1 MANPRK
7 FSEKIALH
15 NQKQAEETA
24 EFEKIM
30 REVSDATNKQNLSCL
45 DELKHSHQHHNV
57 YRERPR
63 SAVGPMRSRPAEK
76 RIDTSPY
83 SGSYLSPPL
92 DTTWR
97 RTHSDSSLHTSSHEN
112 NSHRRGVNECHA
124 QISDDYDSMK
134 RSFSCTPETRP
145 RSALDMHRVPGISV
159 YPSQQGP
166 GAIQIPIG
174 GSNTGSLPDLSSFH
188 IPSPLDVPL
197 DSEEMHCINNTH
209 CGSPRS
215 LSPTHLIRNN
225 RFTFIGSSPNE
236 APGPPHSVN
245 HVDRSPRHSQS
256 RPNPQMSP
264 QLAVYK
270 YGSTSPSSSPQSPPS
285 PSSSVCKMNPLEQN
299 NFYISQEQVTLQHH
313 FEQFSMSEESCTKLR
328 SHELTPDLGYY
339 STSPHQYSRVP
350 PETSSNTPSS
360 IPDIILTDFSN
371 GEDLGKDF
379 GVNMVDNLA
388 ADLFPTDECLREG
401 LDPIDIDGLQMLT
414 DPDPNMI
421 ADPATEDHLRLD
433 RL

>member
-15 NQKQAEETA
+15 HQKQAEETA

-30 REVSDATNKQNLSCL
+30 REVSDATNRQSLTSL
-45 DELKHSHQHHNV
+45 DDLRNSHQHHPLV

-63 SAVGPMRSRPAEK
+63 SAALGPMRSRPAEK

-112 NSHRRGVNECHA
+112 NSHRRGVNECHT
-124 QISDDYDSMK
+124 QVNDDYESMK
-134 RSFSCTPETRP
+134 RSFSCNPEARP
-145 RSALDMHRVPGISV
+145 RSALDMPRVPGISI
-159 YPSQQGP
+159 YPSQQEP
-166 GAIQIPIG
+166 GAIQIPIAN
-174 GSNTGSLPDLSSFH
+174 NTGSLPDLSNFH
-188 IPSPLDVPL
+188 IPSPLDVPI
-197 DSEEMHCINNTH
+197 DQEETH
-209 CGSPRS
+209 CYND
-215 LSPTHLIRNN
+215 THHRQ
-225 RFTFIGSSPNE
+225 FC
-236 APGPPHSVN
+236 
-245 HVDRSPRHSQS
+245 QS
-256 RPNPQMSP
+256 RTSSQMSP
-264 QLAVYK
+264 QLSMFK
-270 YGSTSPSSSPQSPPS
+270 YSNTSPSSSPQSPPS
-285 PSSSVCKMNPLEQN
+285 PTSSLCKMSPVEAN
-299 NFYISQEQVTLQHH
+299 NYYITQEDMTLQHH
-313 FEQFSMSEESCTKLR
+313 FEQFSVREDSCPKLR
-328 SHELTPDLGYY
+328 SHEMTQDPGYF

-350 PETSSNTPSS
+350 LEHAASTPSS

-379 GVNMVDNLA
+379 GVNMVDNL
-388 ADLFPTDECLREG
+388 DLFPTDECLREG
-401 LDPIDIDGLQMLT
+401 LVPIDIDGLQMLT
-414 DPDPNMI
+414 DPSMI

>member
-15 NQKQAEETA
+15 HQKQAEETA

-30 REVSDATNKQNLSCL
+30 REVSDATNRQSLTSL
-45 DELKHSHQHHNV
+45 DDLRNSHQHHPLV

-63 SAVGPMRSRPAEK
+63 SAALGPMRSRPAEK

-112 NSHRRGVNECHA
+112 NSHRRGVNECHT
-124 QISDDYDSMK
+124 QVNDDYESMK
-134 RSFSCTPETRP
+134 RSFSCNPEARP
-145 RSALDMHRVPGISV
+145 RSALDMPRVPGISI
-159 YPSQQGP
+159 YPSQQEP
-166 GAIQIPIG
+166 GAIQIPIAN
-174 GSNTGSLPDLSSFH
+174 NTGSLPDLSNFH
-188 IPSPLDVPL
+188 IPSPLDVPI
-197 DSEEMHCINNTH
+197 DQEETH
-209 CGSPRS
+209 CYNNSHSGSPRS
-215 LSPTHLIRNN
+215 LSPTQLIRNN
-225 RFTFIGSSPNE
+225 KFTLVGTSPTE
-236 APGPPHSVN
+236 APGPPYAMNHSDT
-245 HVDRSPRHSQS
+245 HHRQFCQS
-256 RPNPQMSP
+256 RTSSQMSP
-264 QLAVYK
+264 QLSMFK
-270 YGSTSPSSSPQSPPS
+270 YSNTSPSSSPQSPPS
-285 PSSSVCKMNPLEQN
+285 PTSSLCKMSPVEAN
-299 NFYISQEQVTLQHH
+299 NYYITQEDMTLQHH
-313 FEQFSMSEESCTKLR
+313 FEQFSVREDSCPKLR
-328 SHELTPDLGYY
+328 SHEMTQDPGYF

-350 PETSSNTPSS
+350 LEHAASTPSS

-379 GVNMVDNLA
+379 GVNMVDNL
-388 ADLFPTDECLREG
+388 DLFPTDECLREG
-401 LDPIDIDGLQMLT
+401 LVPIDIDGLQMLT
-414 DPDPNMI
+414 DPSMI